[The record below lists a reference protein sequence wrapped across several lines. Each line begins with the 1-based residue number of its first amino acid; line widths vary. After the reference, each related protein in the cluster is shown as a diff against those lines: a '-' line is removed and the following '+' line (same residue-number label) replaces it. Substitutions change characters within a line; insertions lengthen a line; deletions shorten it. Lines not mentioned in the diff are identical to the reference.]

1 MKQHLNEN
9 SICFI
14 TCVNDDALYDLCLRH
29 IQSLSVPPHME
40 VELIDIRKAD
50 SMASGYQAAMHQSD
64 AKYKVYVH
72 QDTFIINRSF
82 IYDILHVF
90 QQNDALG
97 MIGVIGAE
105 EVPQS
110 GIWWEASKK
119 AGKVIEYRSTYSY
132 LSFDEIDEPVKTVE
146 ALDGLLLATQ
156 YDLPWRKEIFD
167 GWHFYDTSQCFEFRK
182 KGYLVGIPHQ
192 KEPWVIHACGNEFDS
207 DQYSNYLEKFLRE
220 YFKS

>member
-1 MKQHLNEN
+1 MKQHVNEN
-9 SICFI
+9 TICFI
-14 TCVNDDALYDLCLRH
+14 TCVNDDTLYDLCLRH
-29 IQSLSVPPHME
+29 IQSLSVPPHMK

-50 SMASGYQAAMHQSD
+50 SMASGYQAAMQDSD

-82 IYDILHVF
+82 IYDILYVF
-90 QQNDALG
+90 QQNDQLG

-119 AGKVIEYRSTYSY
+119 AGKVIEYRNTYSY
-132 LSFDEIDEPVKTVE
+132 LSFDEINETVKTVQ

-156 YDLPWRKEIFD
+156 YDLPWQKEIFD
-167 GWHFYDTSQCFEFRK
+167 GWHLYDTSQCFEFRK
-182 KGYLVGIPHQ
+182 KGYLVGIPYQ
-192 KEPWVIHACGNEFDS
+192 KEPWVIHACGNEFD
-207 DQYSNYLEKFLRE
+207 QIEYSHYSEVFVRE
-220 YFKS
+220 YLS

>member
-1 MKQHLNEN
+1 
-9 SICFI
+9 
-14 TCVNDDALYDLCLRH
+14 
-29 IQSLSVPPHME
+29 ME

-119 AGKVIEYRSTYSY
+119 AGKVIEYRRTYSY
-132 LSFDEIDEPVKTVE
+132 LSFDEIDETVKTVE
-146 ALDGLLLATQ
+146 ALDGLLLVTQ

-167 GWHFYDTSQCFEFRK
+167 GWHLYDTSQCFEFRK

-207 DQYSNYLEKFLRE
+207 DQYSDYLEKFLRE
-220 YFKS
+220 YFQT

>member
-1 MKQHLNEN
+1 T
-9 SICFI
+9 ICFI
-14 TCVNDDALYDLCLRH
+14 TCVNDDTLYDLCLRH
-29 IQSLSVPPHME
+29 IQSLSVPPHMK

-50 SMASGYQAAMHQSD
+50 SMASGYQAAMQDSD

-82 IYDILHVF
+82 IYDILYVF
-90 QQNDALG
+90 QQNDELG

-119 AGKVIEYRSTYSY
+119 AGKVIEYRNTYSY
-132 LSFDEIDEPVKTVE
+132 LSFDEINETVKTVQ

-167 GWHFYDTSQCFEFRK
+167 GWHLYDTSQCFEFRK
-182 KGYLVGIPHQ
+182 KGYLVGIPYQ
-192 KEPWVIHACGNEFDS
+192 KEPWVIHACGNEFD
-207 DQYSNYLEKFLRE
+207 QIEYSHYLEVFVRE
-220 YFKS
+220 YLF

>member
-1 MKQHLNEN
+1 MKHHVNEN

-14 TCVNDDALYDLCLRH
+14 TCVNNDTLYDLCLRH
-29 IQSLSVPPHME
+29 IQSLSVPPHMD

-97 MIGVIGAE
+97 IIGVIGAE

-132 LSFDEIDEPVKTVE
+132 LSFDEINETVKTVQ

-156 YDLPWRKEIFD
+156 YDLPWQKEIFD
-167 GWHFYDTSQCFEFRK
+167 GWHLYDTSQCFEFRK
-182 KGYLVGIPHQ
+182 KGYWVGIPYQ

-207 DQYSNYLEKFLRE
+207 DQYSYYLNKFLSE
-220 YFKS
+220 YFKT

>member
-1 MKQHLNEN
+1 MKQHVNEN

-14 TCVNDDALYDLCLRH
+14 TCVNDDTLYDLCLRH
-29 IQSLSVPPHME
+29 IQSLSVPPHMK

-50 SMASGYQAAMHQSD
+50 SMASGYQAAMQDSD

-82 IYDILHVF
+82 IYDILYVF
-90 QQNDALG
+90 QQNDELG

-132 LSFDEIDEPVKTVE
+132 LSFDEINETVKTVQ

-156 YDLPWRKEIFD
+156 YDLPWQKEIFD
-167 GWHFYDTSQCFEFRK
+167 GWHLYDTSQCFEFRK
-182 KGYLVGIPHQ
+182 KGYLVGIPYQ
-192 KEPWVIHACGNEFDS
+192 KEPWVIHACGNEFD
-207 DQYSNYLEKFLRE
+207 QIEYSHYLEVFVRE
-220 YFKS
+220 YLF

>member
-14 TCVNDDALYDLCLRH
+14 TCVNDDTLYDLCLRH

-90 QQNDALG
+90 QQNNALG

-132 LSFDEIDEPVKTVE
+132 LSFDEIDGTVKTVE

-156 YDLPWRKEIFD
+156 YDLPWRQEIFD

-207 DQYSNYLEKFLRE
+207 DQYSDYLNKFLSE
-220 YFKS
+220 YFKT

>member
-14 TCVNDDALYDLCLRH
+14 TCVNDDTLYDLCLRH
-29 IQSLSVPPHME
+29 IQSLSVPPHMV

-50 SMASGYQAAMHQSD
+50 SMASGYQAAMHQTD

-132 LSFDEIDEPVKTVE
+132 LSFDEIDGTVKTVE

-207 DQYSNYLEKFLRE
+207 DQYSDYLEKFLRE
-220 YFKS
+220 YFKT

>member
-1 MKQHLNEN
+1 MKQHVNEN
-9 SICFI
+9 TICFI
-14 TCVNDDALYDLCLRH
+14 TCVNDDTLYDLCLRH
-29 IQSLSVPPHME
+29 IQSLSVPPHMK

-50 SMASGYQAAMHQSD
+50 SMASGYQAAMQDSD

-82 IYDILHVF
+82 IYDILYVF
-90 QQNDALG
+90 QQNDELG

-110 GIWWEASKK
+110 RIWWEASKK
-119 AGKVIEYRSTYSY
+119 AGKVIEYRNTYSY
-132 LSFDEIDEPVKTVE
+132 LSFDEINETVKTVQ

-167 GWHFYDTSQCFEFRK
+167 GWHLYDTSQCFEFRK
-182 KGYLVGIPHQ
+182 KGYLVGIPYQ
-192 KEPWVIHACGNEFDS
+192 KEPWVIHACGNEFD
-207 DQYSNYLEKFLRE
+207 QIEYSHYLEVFVRE
-220 YFKS
+220 YLF

>member
-1 MKQHLNEN
+1 MKHHVNEN

-14 TCVNDDALYDLCLRH
+14 TCVNNDTLYDLCLRH
-29 IQSLSVPPHME
+29 IQSLSVPPHMD

-97 MIGVIGAE
+97 IIGVIGAE

-132 LSFDEIDEPVKTVE
+132 LSFDEINETVKTVQ

-156 YDLPWRKEIFD
+156 YDLPWQKEIFD
-167 GWHFYDTSQCFEFRK
+167 GWHLYDTSQCFEFRK
-182 KGYLVGIPHQ
+182 KGYLVGIPYQ
-192 KEPWVIHACGNEFDS
+192 KEPWVIHACGNEFDT
-207 DQYSNYLEKFLRE
+207 DQYSYYLNKFLSE
-220 YFKS
+220 YFKT

>member
-1 MKQHLNEN
+1 MKQHVNEN

-14 TCVNDDALYDLCLRH
+14 TCVNDDTLYDLCLRH
-29 IQSLSVPPHME
+29 IQSLSVPPHMK

-50 SMASGYQAAMHQSD
+50 SMASGYQAAMQDSD

-82 IYDILHVF
+82 IYDILYVF
-90 QQNDALG
+90 QRNDELG

-132 LSFDEIDEPVKTVE
+132 LSFDEINETVKTVQ

-156 YDLPWRKEIFD
+156 YDLPWQKEIFD
-167 GWHFYDTSQCFEFRK
+167 GWHLYDTSQCFEFRK
-182 KGYLVGIPHQ
+182 KGYLVGIPYQ
-192 KEPWVIHACGNEFDS
+192 KEPWVIHACGNEFD
-207 DQYSNYLEKFLRE
+207 QIEYSHYLEVFVRE
-220 YFKS
+220 YLS

>member
-1 MKQHLNEN
+1 MKQHVNEN

-14 TCVNDDALYDLCLRH
+14 TCVNDDTLYDLCLRH
-29 IQSLSVPPHME
+29 IQSLSVPPHMK

-50 SMASGYQAAMHQSD
+50 SMASGYQAAMQDSD

-82 IYDILHVF
+82 IYDILYVF
-90 QQNDALG
+90 QQNDELG

-132 LSFDEIDEPVKTVE
+132 LSFDEINETVKTVQ

-156 YDLPWRKEIFD
+156 YDLPWQREIFD
-167 GWHFYDTSQCFEFRK
+167 GWHLYDTSQCFEFRK
-182 KGYLVGIPHQ
+182 KGYLVGIPYQ
-192 KEPWVIHACGNEFDS
+192 KEPWVIHACGNEFD
-207 DQYSNYLEKFLRE
+207 QIEYSHYLEVFVRE
-220 YFKS
+220 YLS

>member
-1 MKQHLNEN
+1 MKQHVNEN

-14 TCVNDDALYDLCLRH
+14 TCVNDDTLYDLCLRH
-29 IQSLSVPPHME
+29 IQSLSVPPHMK

-50 SMASGYQAAMHQSD
+50 SMASGYQAAMQDSD
-64 AKYKVYVH
+64 AKYKVYIH

-82 IYDILHVF
+82 IYDILYVF
-90 QQNDALG
+90 QQNDELG

-132 LSFDEIDEPVKTVE
+132 LSFDEINETVKTVQ

-156 YDLPWRKEIFD
+156 YDLPWQKEIFD
-167 GWHFYDTSQCFEFRK
+167 GWHLYDTSQCFEFRK
-182 KGYLVGIPHQ
+182 KGYLVGIPYQ
-192 KEPWVIHACGNEFDS
+192 KEPWVIHACGNEFD
-207 DQYSNYLEKFLRE
+207 QIEYSHYLEVFVRE
-220 YFKS
+220 YLS

>member
-1 MKQHLNEN
+1 MK
-9 SICFI
+9 
-14 TCVNDDALYDLCLRH
+14 
-29 IQSLSVPPHME
+29 

-50 SMASGYQAAMHQSD
+50 SMASGYQAAMQDSD

-82 IYDILHVF
+82 IYDILYVF
-90 QQNDALG
+90 QQNDELG

-119 AGKVIEYRSTYSY
+119 AGKVIEYRNTYSY
-132 LSFDEIDEPVKTVE
+132 LSFDEINETVKTVQ

-167 GWHFYDTSQCFEFRK
+167 GWHLYDTSQCFEFRK
-182 KGYLVGIPHQ
+182 KGYLVGIPYQ
-192 KEPWVIHACGNEFDS
+192 KEPWVIHACGNEFD
-207 DQYSNYLEKFLRE
+207 QIEYSHYLEVFVRE
-220 YFKS
+220 YLF

>member
-1 MKQHLNEN
+1 MKQHVNEN

-14 TCVNDDALYDLCLRH
+14 TCVNDDTLYDLCLRH
-29 IQSLSVPPHME
+29 IQSLSVPPHMK

-50 SMASGYQAAMHQSD
+50 SMASGYQAAMQDSD

-82 IYDILHVF
+82 IYDILYVF
-90 QQNDALG
+90 QQNDELG

-132 LSFDEIDEPVKTVE
+132 LSFDEINETVKTVQ

-156 YDLPWRKEIFD
+156 YDLPWQKEIFD
-167 GWHFYDTSQCFEFRK
+167 GWHLYDTSQCFEFRK
-182 KGYLVGIPHQ
+182 KGYLVGIPYQ
-192 KEPWVIHACGNEFDS
+192 KEPWVIHACGNEFD
-207 DQYSNYLEKFLRE
+207 QIEYSHYLEVFVRE
-220 YFKS
+220 YLS

>member
-1 MKQHLNEN
+1 MKQHVNEN
-9 SICFI
+9 TICFI
-14 TCVNDDALYDLCLRH
+14 TCVNDDTLYDLCLRH
-29 IQSLSVPPHME
+29 IQSLSVPPHMK

-50 SMASGYQAAMHQSD
+50 SMASGYQAAMQDSD

-82 IYDILHVF
+82 IYDILYVF
-90 QQNDALG
+90 QQNDELG

-119 AGKVIEYRSTYSY
+119 AGKVIEYRNTYSY
-132 LSFDEIDEPVKTVE
+132 LSFDEINETVKTVQ

-167 GWHFYDTSQCFEFRK
+167 GWHLYDTSQCFEFRK
-182 KGYLVGIPHQ
+182 KGYLVGIPYQ
-192 KEPWVIHACGNEFDS
+192 KEPWVIHACGNEFD
-207 DQYSNYLEKFLRE
+207 QIEYSHYLEVFVRE
-220 YFKS
+220 YLF

>member
-14 TCVNDDALYDLCLRH
+14 TCVNDDTLYDLCLRH

-90 QQNDALG
+90 QQNNVLG

-132 LSFDEIDEPVKTVE
+132 LLFDEIDGSVKTVE

-182 KGYLVGIPHQ
+182 KGYLVGIPLQ

-207 DQYSNYLEKFLRE
+207 DQYSDYLNRFLSE
-220 YFKS
+220 YFKT